1 MFKEVG
7 NFVIED
13 SGNSQLY
20 LSDESIVWPNN
31 LTAPSSEIAKCKSC
45 DQNCYNGETTKRELF
60 VMISYVLP
68 KYPFTVNSQKL
79 ANLTTDLG
87 QCCRRSFV
95 CCYICFSYLF
105 FLCCYC
111 YYYIRLRPKQ

>member
-31 LTAPSSEIAKCKSC
+31 LTAPSSEITKCKSC
-45 DQNCYNGETTKRELF
+45 DENCYNGETTKRELF

-79 ANLTTDLG
+79 ANLTTTFIRLLLH
-87 QCCRRSFV
+87 S
-95 CCYICFSYLF
+95 F
-105 FLCCYC
+105 FLLVFPLLLLLLLHSAAAETKEEL
-111 YYYIRLRPKQ
+111 I